1 VSFIGEYLAQG
12 HSVYGTLFDTDRS
25 HVCWA
30 DDTPILGTTTGFGG
44 SADTRTR
51 QTEDLQRA
59 LFQMQHSGV
68 LPLAK
73 DKQTTARPPFDN
85 VLPNSDPYVTTA
97 MPEAWVRG
105 TMLVR
110 GNTLARGH
118 SAVRYN
124 TIQSLFCL
132 LNQDLIPLVPLRGSI
147 SASGDL
153 CPLSYLAG
161 VLEGNPDIQVWSGT
175 RSTPRALI
183 SSQKAMEIVGKT
195 PIIFGPKEGLG
206 VLNGTAVSA
215 AVGALA
221 IFDANNLALLSQVLT
236 AMCVEA
242 ISGTSESFNEFLSA
256 TRPHEGQTEASRNI
270 LRCLSGSRL
279 ARDSVSQTMTVGEEG
294 DAGLFQDRYPTRTAP
309 QWIGPQLEDL
319 LLAHRQIS
327 VELNSTTDNP
337 LVDVTGGTVHHGGNF
352 QAMSV
357 TSAMEKTRQAIQ
369 HIGKMLFAQCNELM
383 HPSLSNGLP
392 PNLVADEPSLSYTM
406 KGVDIN
412 MAAYVSELGF
422 LANPVG
428 NHVHSA
434 EMSNQAINS
443 LAFISA
449 RYTHTAIDLLSLISA
464 AYLYSL
470 CQALDLRVMQFQF
483 LQSLQPVLQDI
494 TNEAFPFLTKIELE
508 KLRPKIWKSVIG
520 SFSNTANMDSSTR
533 FKQIFE
539 SIQPT
544 IIKFFTSDLTIVFDF
559 VPALCNWTKTATERS
574 LSLFIEIREAY
585 SMQPD
590 ATPFLG
596 AASKRMY
603 VFVREELRVPF
614 HRGLV
619 DHPTSPPAEGA
630 TQEEFRERRTTGS
643 RISIIYEA
651 LRSSRAYEP
660 VIECIYGL

>member
-1 VSFIGEYLAQG
+1 M
-12 HSVYGTLFDTDRS
+12 
-25 HVCWA
+25 
-30 DDTPILGTTTGFGG
+30 LGTTTGFGG

-59 LFQMQHSGV
+59 LFQMQHSGI
-68 LPLAK
+68 LQLTSQ
-73 DKQTTARPPFDN
+73 DKQASTRSLFENA
-85 VLPNSDPYVTTA
+85 LPNGDPSEALA

-110 GNTLARGH
+110 GNSLARGH

-124 TIQSLFCL
+124 TIQSLLCL

-161 VLEGNPDIQVWSGT
+161 VLEGNPDIQVWSGS
-175 RSTPRALI
+175 RNMPRTLI
-183 SSQKAMEIVGKT
+183 SSPKAMEMIGKA

-206 VLNGTAVSA
+206 ILNGTAVSA

-221 IFDANNLALLSQVLT
+221 IFEANNLALLSQVLT
-236 AMCVEA
+236 AMSVEA
-242 ISGTSESFNEFLSA
+242 TTGTSESFNEFLSFA
-256 TRPHEGQTEASRNI
+256 RPHEGQIQASQNI
-270 LRCLSGSRL
+270 LRCLAGSKLSRS
-279 ARDSVSQTMTVGEEG
+279 SVSQALNVFGEG
-294 DAGLFQDRYPTRTAP
+294 DTGLFQDRYPIRTAP

-319 LLAHRQIS
+319 LLAHKQIAI
-327 VELNSTTDNP
+327 ELNSTTDNP
-337 LVDVTGGTVHHGGNF
+337 LVDVAGGVVHHGGNF

-357 TSAMEKTRQAIQ
+357 TSAMEKVRQTLQ
-369 HIGKMLFAQCNELM
+369 HLGKMLFAQSNELM
-383 HPSLSNGLP
+383 HPALSNGLP

-428 NHVHSA
+428 NHVQSA

-443 LAFISA
+443 LAFIST
-449 RYTHTAIDLLSLISA
+449 RYTHTALDLLSMISA

-470 CQALDLRVMQFQF
+470 CQALDLRVMQIIF
-483 LQSLQPVLQDI
+483 LRSLQPTLRTI
-494 TNEAFPFLTKIELE
+494 TEEAFPFLSQIELE
-508 KLRPKIWKSVIG
+508 MLHPKIWNRVIEF
-520 SFSNTANMDSSTR
+520 FSTTATMDSYAR
-533 FKQIFE
+533 FKEIFE
-539 SIQPT
+539 STQPSIIQ
-544 IIKFFTSDLTIVFDF
+544 FFASDLSPAFDIF
-559 VPALCNWTKTATERS
+559 PSLCNWTKTATDIS
-574 LSLFIEIREAY
+574 LSLFLKMREAY

-596 AASKRMY
+596 KASKRMY
-603 VFVREELRVPF
+603 LFVRKELRVPF

-619 DHPTSPPAEGA
+619 DHPTSPPLNGPI
-630 TQEEFRERRTTGS
+630 EEDYRQKRTTGS
-643 RISIIYEA
+643 RISVVYEA
-651 LRSSRAYEP
+651 LRSGRIYEAAMDC
-660 VIECIYGL
+660 VFGL